1 MKDLIKKEILSWMN
15 EGLPSGKTIPIFED
29 ILDKFEALVIE
40 EVIKEIEDILE
51 KDKCEDSGIRLDD
64 RIDDLINKLKNS
76 K

>member
-40 EVIKEIEDILE
+40 EVMKEIEDILE